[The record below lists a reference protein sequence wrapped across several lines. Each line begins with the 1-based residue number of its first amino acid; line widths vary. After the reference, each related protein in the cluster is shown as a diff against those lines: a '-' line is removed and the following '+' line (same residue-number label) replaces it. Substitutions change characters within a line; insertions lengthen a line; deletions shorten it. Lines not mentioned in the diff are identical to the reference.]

1 MAIDEISI
9 KKLILAAP
17 LVYRK
22 DDSPRFPMRGAVRE
36 EVLFRMALD
45 PDQCFD
51 IEPDRTAFPGRL
63 VEAGYAAPPGDAQT
77 PGLLEL
83 PKGTYF
89 FAQVKESPGRETV
102 DMETLIDMIIEV
114 QKEGLWERF
123 TLNDCL
129 YIRGLFKNEEKITQ
143 VFRPVLQK
151 DI

>member
-1 MAIDEISI
+1 
-9 KKLILAAP
+9 
-17 LVYRK
+17 
-22 DDSPRFPMRGAVRE
+22 
-36 EVLFRMALD
+36 MALA
-45 PDQCFD
+45 PAQCCG

-63 VEAGYAAPPGDAQT
+63 VEAGYAAPHEGVQAPE
-77 PGLLEL
+77 LLEL

-89 FAQVKESPGRETV
+89 FAQVKESPDKETV

-129 YIRGLFKNEEKITQ
+129 YIRTLFKNEERITQ
-143 VFRPVLQK
+143 VFRPVLQR